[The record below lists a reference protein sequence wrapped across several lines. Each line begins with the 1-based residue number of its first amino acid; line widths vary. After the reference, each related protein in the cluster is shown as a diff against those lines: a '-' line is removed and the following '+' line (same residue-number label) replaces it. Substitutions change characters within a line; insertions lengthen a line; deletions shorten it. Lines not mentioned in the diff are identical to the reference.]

1 MAANN
6 IVFLRVEKNTVGT
19 SVVSL
24 SVNSFPH
31 HHRFNYYEPTYTIL
45 TQSRQGIF
53 FNDRSTDGHDIFHI
67 V

>member
-19 SVVSL
+19 SVVPL

-31 HHRFNYYEPTYTIL
+31 HHRFDYYEPTYTIL
-45 TQSRQGIF
+45 T
-53 FNDRSTDGHDIFHI
+53 
-67 V
+67 